1 MIQDTTQL
9 NQPTNTNMITAKLQ
23 HKIESRDLSGYPI
36 FVETDPDNEAWI
48 TIGHAQ
54 NIINLPIEAVPE
66 LVEALQEHYRLV
78 MKSSC

>member
-1 MIQDTTQL
+1 MIS
-9 NQPTNTNMITAKLQ
+9 AKLQ
-23 HKIESRDLSGYPI
+23 HKIVNRDLDGYPI

-48 TIGHAQ
+48 VVEHSQ
-54 NIINLPIEAVPE
+54 NKIHLPIDAVPE